1 MSYRTIVVHVDRA
14 SNSEARIALAAALAL
29 REEAHL
35 VGAAM
40 TGMPRS
46 MLAGRGYEAS
56 AVVLADYLRY
66 AEEHVQQSLEQFS
79 NMAQRLGIPSHE
91 ARSSND
97 DEYAGLCL
105 QARYADLVVMGQSA
119 QAADKEPNMLPDLPD
134 YVLLNCGRPVLLV
147 PRAGSRP
154 STIGKRV
161 MVAWNGSMEA
171 AKAVT
176 AALPLLRGAEQ
187 VTLAVLGDSR
197 DALGESPGA
206 DIALYLARHG
216 VKVEV
221 LRRPEPTDPG
231 KAILSLAADFNV
243 DLLVMGAY
251 GHSRFRE
258 IMLGGATRTI
268 LATATLPVLMA
279 H

>member
-1 MSYRTIVVHVDRA
+1 MSYRTIVVHADRA
-14 SNSEARIALAAALAL
+14 ANAEARIALAAAIAA

-46 MLAGRGYEAS
+46 MLAGRSYEGS
-56 AVVLADYLRY
+56 GVFLADYLRR
-66 AEEHVQQSLEQFS
+66 AEERVQLALEQFKS
-79 NMAQRLGIPSHE
+79 QADRLGVQSFE

-97 DEYAGLCL
+97 DEYAGLCM
-105 QARYADLVVMGQSA
+105 QARYADLVVLG
-119 QAADKEPNMLPDLPD
+119 QAAAADDNQDSLLPDLPD

-147 PRAGSRP
+147 PRAGRFP
-154 STIGKRV
+154 TIGKRV
-161 MVAWNGSMEA
+161 MVAWNGSVEA

-187 VTLAVLGDSR
+187 VTLAVLGNSADT
-197 DALGESPGA
+197 LGESPGA

-216 VKVEV
+216 VNVEV
-221 LRRPEPTDPG
+221 LRRPEPADPG
-231 KAILSLAADFNV
+231 AAILSLAADFNV

-258 IMLGGATRTI
+258 MMLGGATRTI

>member
-1 MSYRTIVVHVDRA
+1 MSYRTIVVHADRA
-14 SNSEARIALAAALAL
+14 ANAEARIALAAAIAA

-46 MLAGRGYEAS
+46 MLAGRSYEGS
-56 AVVLADYLRY
+56 GVFLADYLRR
-66 AEEHVQQSLEQFS
+66 AEERVQLALEQFKA
-79 NMAQRLGIPSHE
+79 MADRLGVQTFE

-97 DEYAGLCL
+97 DEYAGLCM
-105 QARYADLVVMGQSA
+105 QARYADLVVLG
-119 QAADKEPNMLPDLPD
+119 QAAADDDNEGSLLPDLPD

-147 PRAGSRP
+147 PRTGRFP
-154 STIGKRV
+154 TIGKRV
-161 MVAWNGSMEA
+161 MVAWNGSVEA

-187 VTLAVLGDSR
+187 VTLAVLGNSADT
-197 DALGESPGA
+197 LGESPGA

-216 VKVEV
+216 VNVEV
-221 LRRPEPTDPG
+221 LRRPEAADPG

-258 IMLGGATRTI
+258 MMLGGATRTI

>member
-1 MSYRTIVVHVDRA
+1 MSYRTIVVHADRA
-14 SNSEARIALAAALAL
+14 ANAEARIALAAAIAA

-46 MLAGRGYEAS
+46 MLAGRSYEGS
-56 AVVLADYLRY
+56 GVFLADYLRR
-66 AEEHVQQSLEQFS
+66 AEERVQLALEQFKS
-79 NMAQRLGIPSHE
+79 QADRLGVQSFE
-91 ARSSND
+91 ARSSNG
-97 DEYAGLCL
+97 DEYAGLCM
-105 QARYADLVVMGQSA
+105 QARYADLVVLG
-119 QAADKEPNMLPDLPD
+119 QAAAADDNQDSLLPDLPD

-147 PRAGSRP
+147 PRAGRFP
-154 STIGKRV
+154 TIGMRV
-161 MVAWNGSMEA
+161 MVAWNGSVEA

-187 VTLAVLGDSR
+187 VTLAVLGNSADT
-197 DALGESPGA
+197 LGESPGA

-216 VKVEV
+216 VNVEV
-221 LRRPEPTDPG
+221 LRRPEPADPG
-231 KAILSLAADFNV
+231 AAILSLAADFNV

-258 IMLGGATRTI
+258 MMLGGATRTI

>member
-1 MSYRTIVVHVDRA
+1 MSYRTIVVHADRA
-14 SNSEARIALAAALAL
+14 ANAEARIALAAAIAS

-46 MLAGRGYEAS
+46 MLAGRSYEGS
-56 AVVLADYLRY
+56 GVFLADYPRR
-66 AEEHVQQSLEQFS
+66 AEERVELALEQFKA
-79 NMAQRLGIPSHE
+79 MADRLGVQTFE

-97 DEYAGLCL
+97 DEYAGLCM
-105 QARYADLVVMGQSA
+105 QARYADLVVLG
-119 QAADKEPNMLPDLPD
+119 QAAADDDNEGSLLPDLPD

-147 PRAGSRP
+147 PRTGRFP
-154 STIGKRV
+154 TIGKRV
-161 MVAWNGSMEA
+161 MVAWNGSVEA

-187 VTLAVLGDSR
+187 VTLAVLGNSADT
-197 DALGESPGA
+197 LGESPGA

-216 VKVEV
+216 VNVEV
-221 LRRPEPTDPG
+221 LRRPEAADPG

-258 IMLGGATRTI
+258 MMLGGATRTI

>member
-1 MSYRTIVVHVDRA
+1 MYYRTIVVHADRA
-14 SNSEARIALAAALAL
+14 ANAEARIALAAAIAA

-40 TGMPRS
+40 TGTPRS
-46 MLAGRGYEAS
+46 MLAGRSYEGS
-56 AVVLADYLRY
+56 GVFLADYLRR
-66 AEEHVQQSLEQFS
+66 AEERVQQALEQFKA
-79 NMAQRLGIPSHE
+79 MADRLGVQSFE
-91 ARSSND
+91 ARCSND
-97 DEYAGLCL
+97 DEYAGLCM
-105 QARYADLVVMGQSA
+105 QARYADLVVLG
-119 QAADKEPNMLPDLPD
+119 QAAADDDKESSLLPDLPD

-147 PRAGSRP
+147 PRTGRFP
-154 STIGKRV
+154 TIGKRV
-161 MVAWNGSMEA
+161 MVAWNGSVEA

-187 VTLAVLGDSR
+187 VTLAVLGNSADT
-197 DALGESPGA
+197 LGESPGA

-216 VKVEV
+216 VNVEV
-221 LRRPEPTDPG
+221 LRRPEPADPG

-258 IMLGGATRTI
+258 MMLGGATRTI
-268 LATATLPVLMA
+268 LAAAALPVLMA

>member
-1 MSYRTIVVHVDRA
+1 MSYRTIVVHADRA
-14 SNSEARIALAAALAL
+14 ANAEARIALAAAIAS

-46 MLAGRGYEAS
+46 MLAGRSYEGS
-56 AVVLADYLRY
+56 GVFLADYPRR
-66 AEEHVQQSLEQFS
+66 AEERVELALEQFKA
-79 NMAQRLGIPSHE
+79 MADRLGVQTFE

-97 DEYAGLCL
+97 DEYAGLCM
-105 QARYADLVVMGQSA
+105 QARYADLVVLG
-119 QAADKEPNMLPDLPD
+119 QAAADDDNEGSLLPDLPD

-147 PRAGSRP
+147 PRTGRFP
-154 STIGKRV
+154 TIGKRV
-161 MVAWNGSMEA
+161 MVAWNGSVEA

-187 VTLAVLGDSR
+187 VTLAVLGNSADT
-197 DALGESPGA
+197 LGESPGA

-216 VKVEV
+216 VNVEV
-221 LRRPEPTDPG
+221 LRRPEAADPG

-258 IMLGGATRTI
+258 MMLGGATRTI
-268 LATATLPVLMA
+268 LATASLPVLMA

>member
-1 MSYRTIVVHVDRA
+1 MSYRTIVVHADRGA
-14 SNSEARIALAAALAL
+14 NTEARIALAAALAT
-29 REEAHL
+29 REEANL

-46 MLAGRGYEAS
+46 MLAGRTYEGS
-56 AVVLADYLRY
+56 GVFLADYLRR
-66 AEEHVQQSLEQFS
+66 AEERVRQALEQF
-79 NMAQRLGIPSHE
+79 NGIVEKLGVPSHE
-91 ARSSND
+91 ARGSND
-97 DEYAGLCL
+97 DEYAGLCM
-105 QARYADLVVMGQSA
+105 QARYADLVVLG
-119 QAADKEPNMLPDLPD
+119 QAASSDSNEGSLLPDLPD

-147 PRAGSRP
+147 PRTGRFP
-154 STIGKRV
+154 TVGKRV
-161 MVAWNGSMEA
+161 LVAWNGSAEA

-187 VTLAVLGDSR
+187 VTLAVLGSSADT
-197 DALGESPGA
+197 LGESPGA

-216 VKVEV
+216 VNVEV
-221 LRRPEPTDPG
+221 LRRPEAADPG
-231 KAILSLAADFNV
+231 QAILSLAADFNA

-258 IMLGGATRTI
+258 MMLGGATRTI
-268 LATATLPVLMA
+268 LAAATLPVLMA

>member
-1 MSYRTIVVHVDRA
+1 MSYRTIVVHADRA
-14 SNSEARIALAAALAL
+14 ANAEARIALAAAIAS

-46 MLAGRGYEAS
+46 MLAGRSYEGS
-56 AVVLADYLRY
+56 GVFLADYLRR
-66 AEEHVQQSLEQFS
+66 AEERVQQALEQFKA
-79 NMAQRLGIPSHE
+79 MADRLGVQTFE

-97 DEYAGLCL
+97 DEYAGLCM
-105 QARYADLVVMGQSA
+105 QARYADLVVLG
-119 QAADKEPNMLPDLPD
+119 QAAADDDNEGSLLPDLPD

-147 PRAGSRP
+147 PRTGRFP
-154 STIGKRV
+154 TIGKRV
-161 MVAWNGSMEA
+161 MVAWNGSVEA

-187 VTLAVLGDSR
+187 VTLAVLGNSADT
-197 DALGESPGA
+197 LGESPGA

-216 VKVEV
+216 VNVEV
-221 LRRPEPTDPG
+221 LRRPEAADPG

-258 IMLGGATRTI
+258 MMLGGATRTI

>member
-1 MSYRTIVVHVDRA
+1 MSYRTIVVHADRA
-14 SNSEARIALAAALAL
+14 ANAEARIALAAAIAS

-46 MLAGRGYEAS
+46 MLAGRSYEGS
-56 AVVLADYLRY
+56 GVFLADYLQR
-66 AEEHVQQSLEQFS
+66 AEERVQQALGKFKT
-79 NMAQRLGIPSHE
+79 MADRLGVQSFE

-97 DEYAGLCL
+97 DEYAGLCM
-105 QARYADLVVMGQSA
+105 QARYADLVVLG
-119 QAADKEPNMLPDLPD
+119 QAAAAEDNEGSLLPDLPD

-147 PRAGSRP
+147 PRTGRFP
-154 STIGKRV
+154 TIGKRV
-161 MVAWNGSMEA
+161 MVAWNGSVEA

-187 VTLAVLGDSR
+187 VTLTVLGNSADT
-197 DALGESPGA
+197 LGESPGA

-216 VKVEV
+216 VNVEV
-221 LRRPEPTDPG
+221 LRRPEAADPG

-258 IMLGGATRTI
+258 MMLGGATRTI

>member
-1 MSYRTIVVHVDRA
+1 MSYRTIVVHADRA
-14 SNSEARIALAAALAL
+14 ANAEARIALAAAIAL

-46 MLAGRGYEAS
+46 MLAGRNYEGS
-56 AVVLADYLRY
+56 GVFLADYLRR
-66 AEEHVQQSLEQFS
+66 AEERVQQALEQFKGI
-79 NMAQRLGIPSHE
+79 AERLGVPSFE

-97 DEYAGLCL
+97 DEYAGLCM
-105 QARYADLVVMGQSA
+105 QARYADLLVLG
-119 QAADKEPNMLPDLPD
+119 QAAAADSNEDSLLPDLPD

-147 PRAGSRP
+147 PRTGRFP
-154 STIGKRV
+154 TIGKRV
-161 MVAWNGSMEA
+161 MVAWNGSVEA

-187 VTLAVLGDSR
+187 VTLAVLGDSA
-197 DALGESPGA
+197 DTLGESPGA

-221 LRRPEPTDPG
+221 LRRAEPADPG

-258 IMLGGATRTI
+258 MMLGGATRSI

>member
-1 MSYRTIVVHVDRA
+1 MSYRTIVVHADRSA
-14 SNSEARIALAAALAL
+14 NAEARIALAAAIAS
-29 REEAHL
+29 REEGHL

-46 MLAGRGYEAS
+46 MLAGRSYEGS
-56 AVVLADYLRY
+56 GIFLADYLRR
-66 AEEHVQQSLEQFS
+66 AEERVQLALEQFK
-79 NMAQRLGIPSHE
+79 AIADRLGVPSFE
-91 ARSSND
+91 VRSSND
-97 DEYAGLCL
+97 DEYAGLCM
-105 QARYADLVVMGQSA
+105 QARYADLVVLGQSA
-119 QAADKEPNMLPDLPD
+119 AIGSNEDSLLPDLPD

-147 PRAGSRP
+147 PRAGRFP
-154 STIGKRV
+154 TIGKRV
-161 MVAWNGSMEA
+161 MVAWNGSVEA

-187 VTLAVLGDSR
+187 VTLAVLGDSA
-197 DALGESPGA
+197 DTLGESPGA

-216 VKVEV
+216 VNVEV
-221 LRRPEPTDPG
+221 LRRPEPADPG

-258 IMLGGATRTI
+258 MMLGGATRTI

>member
-1 MSYRTIVVHVDRA
+1 MSYRTIVVHADRGA
-14 SNSEARIALAAALAL
+14 NAEARIGLAAALAL

-46 MLAGRGYEAS
+46 MLAGRSYDGS
-56 AVVLADYLRY
+56 GVFLADYLRR
-66 AEEHVQQSLEQFS
+66 AEERVRQALEQF
-79 NMAQRLGIPSHE
+79 NNIAGRLGVPSYE

-105 QARYADLVVMGQSA
+105 QARYADLVVLG
-119 QAADKEPNMLPDLPD
+119 QAAEAEDNATGLLPDLPD

-147 PRAGSRP
+147 PRCGRFP
-154 STIGKRV
+154 TVGKRV
-161 MVAWNGSMEA
+161 LVAWNGSPEA
-171 AKAVT
+171 ARAVT

-187 VTLAVLGDSR
+187 VTLAVLGDSA
-197 DALGESPGA
+197 DVLGESPGA

-216 VKVEV
+216 VTVEV
-221 LRRPEPTDPG
+221 LRRPEPVDPG
-231 KAILSLAADFNV
+231 KALLSLAADFNV

-258 IMLGGATRTI
+258 LMMGGATRTV

>member
-1 MSYRTIVVHVDRA
+1 MSYRTIVVHADRSA
-14 SNSEARIALAAALAL
+14 NAEARIALAAAIAS

-46 MLAGRGYEAS
+46 MLAGRSYEGS
-56 AVVLADYLRY
+56 GVFLADYLQR
-66 AEEHVQQSLEQFS
+66 AEERVQLALEQFKGI
-79 NMAQRLGIPSHE
+79 AERLGAPSFE

-97 DEYAGLCL
+97 DEYAGLCM
-105 QARYADLVVMGQSA
+105 QARYADLVVLGQSA
-119 QAADKEPNMLPDLPD
+119 AAGSNEDSLLPDLPD

-147 PRAGSRP
+147 PRAGHFP
-154 STIGKRV
+154 TIGKRV
-161 MVAWNGSMEA
+161 MVAWNGSVEA

-187 VTLAVLGDSR
+187 VALAVLGDSA
-197 DALGESPGA
+197 DTLGESPGA

-221 LRRPEPTDPG
+221 LRRPKPGDPG

-258 IMLGGATRTI
+258 MMLGGATRTV

>member
-1 MSYRTIVVHVDRA
+1 MSYRTIVVHADRA
-14 SNSEARIALAAALAL
+14 PNSEARIALAATLAL
-29 REEAHL
+29 REDAHL
-35 VGAAM
+35 VGAAS

-46 MLAGRGYEAS
+46 MLAGRAYEGS
-56 AVVLADYLRY
+56 GVFLADYLRR
-66 AEEHVQQSLEQFS
+66 AEERVRLVLEQFT
-79 NMAQRLGIPSHE
+79 AIAERLGVPSHE

-97 DEYAGLCL
+97 DEYAGLCM
-105 QARYADLVVMGQSA
+105 QARYADLLVLG
-119 QAADKEPNMLPDLPD
+119 QAAPSGGGDDSLLPDLPD

-147 PRAGSRP
+147 PRSGRFP
-154 STIGKRV
+154 TIGKRV
-161 MVAWNGSMEA
+161 LVAWNGSVEA

-187 VTLAVLGDSR
+187 VSLAVLGNRTDT
-197 DALGESPGA
+197 LGESPGA

-216 VKVEV
+216 VNVEV
-221 LRRPEPTDPG
+221 LRRPAASDPG
-231 KAILSLAADFNV
+231 AALLSLAADFGV

-251 GHSRFRE
+251 GHSRLRE
-258 IMLGGATRTI
+258 MMLGGATRTV

>member
-14 SNSEARIALAAALAL
+14 PNIEARIALAAALAV

-40 TGMPRS
+40 TGMPRT
-46 MLAGRGYEAS
+46 MLAGRAYEGS
-56 AVVLADYLRY
+56 GLFMADYLQR
-66 AEEHVQQSLEQFS
+66 AQQRVAQDLGRFEEI
-79 NMAQRLGIPSHE
+79 AARLGVESRE
-91 ARSSND
+91 VRSSD
-97 DEYAGLCL
+97 DEEYSGLCL
-105 QARYADLVVMGQSA
+105 QARYADLVVMGQVAPS
-119 QAADKEPNMLPDLPD
+119 DSGDGNLLPDLPD

-147 PRAGSRP
+147 PRAGRFP
-154 STIGKRV
+154 TVGKRV
-161 MVAWNGSMEA
+161 LVAWNGSLEA

-176 AALPLLRGAEQ
+176 AALPLLRSAER
-187 VTLAVLGDSR
+187 VTLAILGGSADVLG
-197 DALGESPGA
+197 EEPGA

-216 VKVEV
+216 VTVEV
-221 LRRPEPTDPG
+221 LRRPEASDPG
-231 KAILSLAADFNV
+231 AAIVALAAQLEA

-258 IMLGGATRTI
+258 MMLGGATRTI
-268 LATATLPVLMA
+268 LATAPLPVLMA

>member
-1 MSYRTIVVHVDRA
+1 MSYRTIVVHADRA
-14 SNSEARIALAAALAL
+14 ANAEARIALAAAIAS

-46 MLAGRGYEAS
+46 MLAGRSYEGS
-56 AVVLADYLRY
+56 GVFLADYLRR
-66 AEEHVQQSLEQFS
+66 AEERVQQALEQFKA
-79 NMAQRLGIPSHE
+79 MADRLGVQTFE

-97 DEYAGLCL
+97 DEYAGLCM
-105 QARYADLVVMGQSA
+105 QARYADLVVLG
-119 QAADKEPNMLPDLPD
+119 QAAAADDNEGSLLPDLPD

-147 PRAGSRP
+147 PRTGRFP
-154 STIGKRV
+154 TIGKRV
-161 MVAWNGSMEA
+161 MVAWNGSVEA

-187 VTLAVLGDSR
+187 VTLAVLGNSADT
-197 DALGESPGA
+197 LGESPGA

-216 VKVEV
+216 VNVEV
-221 LRRPEPTDPG
+221 LRRPEAADPG

-258 IMLGGATRTI
+258 MMLGGATRTI

>member
-1 MSYRTIVVHVDRA
+1 MSYRTIVVHADRA
-14 SNSEARIALAAALAL
+14 ANAEARIALAAAIAS

-46 MLAGRGYEAS
+46 MLAGRSYEGS
-56 AVVLADYLRY
+56 GVFLADYLRR
-66 AEEHVQQSLEQFS
+66 AEERVQLALEQFKA
-79 NMAQRLGIPSHE
+79 MADRLGVQTFE

-97 DEYAGLCL
+97 DEYAGLCM
-105 QARYADLVVMGQSA
+105 QARYADLVVLG
-119 QAADKEPNMLPDLPD
+119 QAAAAEDNEGSLLPDLPD

-147 PRAGSRP
+147 PRTGRFP
-154 STIGKRV
+154 TIGKRV
-161 MVAWNGSMEA
+161 MVAWNGSVEA

-187 VTLAVLGDSR
+187 VTLAVLGNSADT
-197 DALGESPGA
+197 LGESPGA

-216 VKVEV
+216 VNVEV
-221 LRRPEPTDPG
+221 LRRPEAADPG

-258 IMLGGATRTI
+258 MMLGGATRTI

>member
-1 MSYRTIVVHVDRA
+1 MSYRTIVVHADRA
-14 SNSEARIALAAALAL
+14 ANAEARIALAAAVAS

-46 MLAGRGYEAS
+46 MLAGRSYEGS
-56 AVVLADYLRY
+56 GVFLADYLRR
-66 AEEHVQQSLEQFS
+66 AEERVQLALEQFKA
-79 NMAQRLGIPSHE
+79 MADRLGVQTFE

-97 DEYAGLCL
+97 DEYAGLCM
-105 QARYADLVVMGQSA
+105 QARYADLVVLG
-119 QAADKEPNMLPDLPD
+119 QAAADDDNEGSLLPDLPD

-147 PRAGSRP
+147 PRTGRFP
-154 STIGKRV
+154 TIGKRV
-161 MVAWNGSMEA
+161 MVAWNGSVEA

-187 VTLAVLGDSR
+187 VTLAVLGNSADT
-197 DALGESPGA
+197 LGESPGA

-216 VKVEV
+216 VNVEV
-221 LRRPEPTDPG
+221 LRRPEAADPG

-258 IMLGGATRTI
+258 MMLGGATRTI

>member
-1 MSYRTIVVHVDRA
+1 MSYRTIVVHADRGA
-14 SNSEARIALAAALAL
+14 NTEARIALAAALAT

-46 MLAGRGYEAS
+46 MLAGRTYEGS
-56 AVVLADYLRY
+56 GVFLADYLRR
-66 AEEHVQQSLEQFS
+66 AEERVRQALERF
-79 NMAQRLGIPSHE
+79 NGIVEKLGVPSHE

-97 DEYAGLCL
+97 DEYAGLCM
-105 QARYADLVVMGQSA
+105 QARYADLVVLG
-119 QAADKEPNMLPDLPD
+119 QAASSDSNEGSLLPDLPD

-147 PRAGSRP
+147 PRTGRFP
-154 STIGKRV
+154 TVGKRV
-161 MVAWNGSMEA
+161 LVAWNGSAEA

-187 VTLAVLGDSR
+187 VTLAVLGSSADT
-197 DALGESPGA
+197 LGESPGA

-216 VKVEV
+216 VNVEV
-221 LRRPEPTDPG
+221 LRRPEAADPG
-231 KAILSLAADFNV
+231 QAILSLAADFNA

-258 IMLGGATRTI
+258 MMLGGATRTI

>member
-1 MSYRTIVVHVDRA
+1 MSYRTIVVHADRA
-14 SNSEARIALAAALAL
+14 ANAEARIALAAAIAA

-46 MLAGRGYEAS
+46 MLAGRSYEGS
-56 AVVLADYLRY
+56 GVFLADYLRR
-66 AEEHVQQSLEQFS
+66 AEERVQLALEQFKS
-79 NMAQRLGIPSHE
+79 QADRLGVQSFE

-97 DEYAGLCL
+97 DEYAGLCM
-105 QARYADLVVMGQSA
+105 QARYADLVVLG
-119 QAADKEPNMLPDLPD
+119 QAAAADDNQDSLLPDLPD

-147 PRAGSRP
+147 PRTGRFP
-154 STIGKRV
+154 TIGKRV
-161 MVAWNGSMEA
+161 MVAWNGSVEA

-187 VTLAVLGDSR
+187 VTLAVLGNSADT
-197 DALGESPGA
+197 LGESPGA

-216 VKVEV
+216 VNVEV
-221 LRRPEPTDPG
+221 LRRPEPADPG

-258 IMLGGATRTI
+258 MMLGGATRTI

>member
-1 MSYRTIVVHVDRA
+1 MSYRTIVVHADRA
-14 SNSEARIALAAALAL
+14 ANAEARIALAAAIAS

-46 MLAGRGYEAS
+46 MLAGRSYEGS
-56 AVVLADYLRY
+56 GVFLADYLRR
-66 AEEHVQQSLEQFS
+66 AEERVQQALEQFKA
-79 NMAQRLGIPSHE
+79 MADRLGVQTFE

-97 DEYAGLCL
+97 DEYAGLCM
-105 QARYADLVVMGQSA
+105 QARYADLVVLG
-119 QAADKEPNMLPDLPD
+119 QAAADDNEGSLLPDLPD

-147 PRAGSRP
+147 PRTGRFP
-154 STIGKRV
+154 TIGKRV
-161 MVAWNGSMEA
+161 MVAWNGSVEA

-187 VTLAVLGDSR
+187 VTLAVLGNSADT
-197 DALGESPGA
+197 LGESPGA

-216 VKVEV
+216 VNVEV
-221 LRRPEPTDPG
+221 LRRPEAADPG

-258 IMLGGATRTI
+258 MMLGGATRTI

>member
-1 MSYRTIVVHVDRA
+1 MSYRTIVVHADRA
-14 SNSEARIALAAALAL
+14 ANIEARIAVAAALAL

-46 MLAGRGYEAS
+46 MLAGRSYEGS
-56 AVVLADYLRY
+56 GVFLADYLRR
-66 AEEHVQQSLEQFS
+66 ANERVQQALDDFTGTVQK
-79 NMAQRLGIPSHE
+79 LGVPSYE
-91 ARSSND
+91 SRSSND
-97 DEYAGLCL
+97 DEYAGLCM
-105 QARYADLVVMGQSA
+105 QARYADLLVLG
-119 QAADKEPNMLPDLPD
+119 QAAPSRRGEDNLLPDLPD

-147 PRAGSRP
+147 PRSGRFP
-154 STIGKRV
+154 VVGKRV
-161 MVAWNGSMEA
+161 LVAWNGSVEA

-176 AALPLLRGAEQ
+176 AALPLLRGAER
-187 VTLAVLGDSR
+187 VTLAVLGDSA
-197 DALGESPGA
+197 DTLGESPGA

-216 VKVEV
+216 VNVEV
-221 LRRPEPTDPG
+221 LRRPAPVDPG
-231 KAILSLAADFNV
+231 DAILALACELGV

-258 IMLGGATRTI
+258 MMLGGATRTV
-268 LATATLPVLMA
+268 LATTTIPVLMA

>member
-14 SNSEARIALAAALAL
+14 PNSDARIALAAALAL

-56 AVVLADYLRY
+56 AGFLADYLRH
-66 AEEHVQQSLEQFS
+66 ASERVQQTLEQFTGTV
-79 NMAQRLGIPSHE
+79 QKLGVQSYE
-91 ARSSND
+91 TRSSND
-97 DEYAGLCL
+97 DEYSGLCM
-105 QARYADLVVMGQSA
+105 QARYADLVVMGQA
-119 QAADKEPNMLPDLPD
+119 AADDSNEGKLLPDLPD
-134 YVLLNCGRPVLLV
+134 YVLLNSGRPVLLV
-147 PRAGSRP
+147 PRSGRFP
-154 STIGKRV
+154 TIGKRV
-161 MVAWNGSMEA
+161 LVAWNGSVEA

-187 VTLAVLGDSR
+187 VTLAVLGHSADT
-197 DALGESPGA
+197 LGESPGA

-216 VKVEV
+216 VNVEV
-221 LRRPEPTDPG
+221 LRRPEAADPG
-231 KAILSLAADFNV
+231 EAILSLAADFNV

-258 IMLGGATRTI
+258 MMLGGATRTI

>member
-1 MSYRTIVVHVDRA
+1 MSYRTIVVHADRA
-14 SNSEARIALAAALAL
+14 ANAEARIALAAAIAA
-29 REEAHL
+29 REESHL

-46 MLAGRGYEAS
+46 MLAGRSYEGS
-56 AVVLADYLRY
+56 GVFLADYLRR
-66 AEEHVQQSLEQFS
+66 AEERVQQALEQFKS
-79 NMAQRLGIPSHE
+79 LAERLGVPSYE
-91 ARSSND
+91 TRSSND
-97 DEYAGLCL
+97 DEYAGLCM
-105 QARYADLVVMGQSA
+105 QARYSDLVVMGQ
-119 QAADKEPNMLPDLPD
+119 AAATDSDEGGLLPDLPD

-147 PRAGSRP
+147 PRTGRFP
-154 STIGKRV
+154 TIGKRV

-187 VTLAVLGDSR
+187 VTLAVLGDSA
-197 DALGESPGA
+197 DTLGESPGA

-216 VKVEV
+216 VNVEV
-221 LRRPEPTDPG
+221 LRRPEPLDPG

-258 IMLGGATRTI
+258 MMLGGATRTI

>member
-1 MSYRTIVVHVDRA
+1 MSYRTIVVHADRA
-14 SNSEARIALAAALAL
+14 ANAEARIGLAAALAL

-46 MLAGRGYEAS
+46 MLAGRNYDGS
-56 AVVLADYLRY
+56 GVFLADYLRR
-66 AEEHVQQSLEQFS
+66 AQERVQLALEQF
-79 NMAQRLGIPSHE
+79 NGIVDRLGVPSHE

-105 QARYADLVVMGQSA
+105 QARYADLVVLGQAEASE
-119 QAADKEPNMLPDLPD
+119 DNETGLLPDLPD
-134 YVLLNCGRPVLLV
+134 YVLLNCGRPVLVV
-147 PRAGSRP
+147 PRSGRFP
-154 STIGKRV
+154 TIGKRV
-161 MVAWNGSMEA
+161 LVAWNGSPEA

-187 VTLAVLGDSR
+187 VTLAVLGHSADR
-197 DALGESPGA
+197 LGESPGA

-216 VKVEV
+216 VNVEV
-221 LRRPEPTDPG
+221 LRRPEPEDPG
-231 KAILSLAADFNV
+231 RALLSLAADFNV

-258 IMLGGATRTI
+258 LMLGGATRTV

>member
-1 MSYRTIVVHVDRA
+1 MSYRTIVVHADRA
-14 SNSEARIALAAALAL
+14 ANAEARIALAAAIAS

-46 MLAGRGYEAS
+46 MLAGRSYEGS
-56 AVVLADYLRY
+56 GVFLADYLRR
-66 AEEHVQQSLEQFS
+66 AEERVQLALEQFKS
-79 NMAQRLGIPSHE
+79 QADRLGVQSFE

-97 DEYAGLCL
+97 DEYAGLCM
-105 QARYADLVVMGQSA
+105 QARYADLVVLG
-119 QAADKEPNMLPDLPD
+119 QAAAADDNQDSLLPDLPD

-147 PRAGSRP
+147 PRAGRFP
-154 STIGKRV
+154 TIGKRV
-161 MVAWNGSMEA
+161 MVAWNGSVEA

-187 VTLAVLGDSR
+187 VTLAVLGSSADT
-197 DALGESPGA
+197 LGESPGA

-216 VKVEV
+216 VNVEV
-221 LRRPEPTDPG
+221 LRRPEPADPG

-258 IMLGGATRTI
+258 MMLGGATRTI

>member
-1 MSYRTIVVHVDRA
+1 MSYRTIVVHADRA
-14 SNSEARIALAAALAL
+14 ANAEARIALAAAIAA

-46 MLAGRGYEAS
+46 MLAGRSYEGS
-56 AVVLADYLRY
+56 GVFLADYLRR
-66 AEEHVQQSLEQFS
+66 AEERVQQALEQFKT
-79 NMAQRLGIPSHE
+79 MADRLGVQSFE

-97 DEYAGLCL
+97 DDYAGLCM
-105 QARYADLVVMGQSA
+105 QARYADLVVLG
-119 QAADKEPNMLPDLPD
+119 QAAAEEHESSMLPDLPD

-147 PRAGSRP
+147 PRTGRFP
-154 STIGKRV
+154 TIGKRV
-161 MVAWNGSMEA
+161 MVAWNGSVEA

-187 VTLAVLGDSR
+187 VTLAVLGNSA

-216 VKVEV
+216 VNVEV
-221 LRRPEPTDPG
+221 LRRPEPADPG

-258 IMLGGATRTI
+258 MMLGGATRTI

>member
-1 MSYRTIVVHVDRA
+1 MSYRTIVVHADRA
-14 SNSEARIALAAALAL
+14 ANAEARIALAAAIAS

-46 MLAGRGYEAS
+46 MLAGRSYEGS
-56 AVVLADYLRY
+56 GVFLADYLRR
-66 AEEHVQQSLEQFS
+66 AEERVQQALEQFKA
-79 NMAQRLGIPSHE
+79 MADRLGVQTFE

-97 DEYAGLCL
+97 DEYAGLCM
-105 QARYADLVVMGQSA
+105 QARYADLVVLG
-119 QAADKEPNMLPDLPD
+119 QAAAAEDNEGSLLPDLPD

-147 PRAGSRP
+147 PRTGRFP
-154 STIGKRV
+154 TIGKRV
-161 MVAWNGSMEA
+161 MVAWNGSVEA

-187 VTLAVLGDSR
+187 VTLAVLGNSADT
-197 DALGESPGA
+197 LGESPGA

-216 VKVEV
+216 VNVEV
-221 LRRPEPTDPG
+221 LRRPEAADPG

-258 IMLGGATRTI
+258 MMLGGATRTI

>member
-1 MSYRTIVVHVDRA
+1 MSYRTIVVHADRA
-14 SNSEARIALAAALAL
+14 ANAEARIALAAAIAA

-46 MLAGRGYEAS
+46 MLAGRSYEGS
-56 AVVLADYLRY
+56 GVFLADYLRR
-66 AEEHVQQSLEQFS
+66 AEERVQQALEQFKA
-79 NMAQRLGIPSHE
+79 MADRLGVQSFE

-97 DEYAGLCL
+97 DEYAGLCM
-105 QARYADLVVMGQSA
+105 QARYADLVVLG
-119 QAADKEPNMLPDLPD
+119 QAAADDDKESSLLPDLPD

-147 PRAGSRP
+147 PRTGRFP
-154 STIGKRV
+154 TIGKRV
-161 MVAWNGSMEA
+161 MVAWNGSVEA

-187 VTLAVLGDSR
+187 VTLAVLGSSADT
-197 DALGESPGA
+197 LGESPGA

-216 VKVEV
+216 VNVEV
-221 LRRPEPTDPG
+221 LRRPEPADPG

-258 IMLGGATRTI
+258 MMLGGATRTI
-268 LATATLPVLMA
+268 LAAAALPVLMA

>member
-1 MSYRTIVVHVDRA
+1 MSYRTIVVHADRA
-14 SNSEARIALAAALAL
+14 ANAEARIALAAAIAS

-46 MLAGRGYEAS
+46 MLAGRSYEGS
-56 AVVLADYLRY
+56 GVFLADYLRR
-66 AEEHVQQSLEQFS
+66 AEERVQLALEQFKA
-79 NMAQRLGIPSHE
+79 MADRLGVQTFE

-97 DEYAGLCL
+97 DEYAGLCM
-105 QARYADLVVMGQSA
+105 QARYADLVVLG
-119 QAADKEPNMLPDLPD
+119 QAAAAEDNEGSLLPDLPD

-147 PRAGSRP
+147 PRTGRFP
-154 STIGKRV
+154 TIGKRV
-161 MVAWNGSMEA
+161 MVAWNGSVEA

-187 VTLAVLGDSR
+187 VTLAVLGNSADT
-197 DALGESPGA
+197 LGESPGA

-216 VKVEV
+216 VNVEV
-221 LRRPEPTDPG
+221 LRRPEAADPG

-258 IMLGGATRTI
+258 MMLGGATRTI
-268 LATATLPVLMA
+268 LATTTLPVLMA

>member
-1 MSYRTIVVHVDRA
+1 MSYRTIVVHADRA
-14 SNSEARIALAAALAL
+14 ANIEARIALAASLAL
-29 REEAHL
+29 REDAHL
-35 VGAAM
+35 IGAAM

-46 MLAGRGYEAS
+46 MLAGRSYEGS
-56 AVVLADYLRY
+56 GVYLADYLRR
-66 AEEHVQQSLEQFS
+66 AEERVQQALEQF
-79 NMAQRLGIPSHE
+79 NNIVEKLGVPSHE
-91 ARSSND
+91 ARGSND

-105 QARYADLVVMGQSA
+105 QARYADLVVLG
-119 QAADKEPNMLPDLPD
+119 QAAAAEGNEANLLPDLPD
-134 YVLLNCGRPVLLV
+134 YVLLNCGRPVLLA
-147 PRAGSRP
+147 PRSGRFP
-154 STIGKRV
+154 TIGKRV
-161 MVAWNGSMEA
+161 LVAWNGSPEA

-187 VTLAVLGDSR
+187 VTLAVLGNGDL
-197 DALGESPGA
+197 LGESPGA

-216 VKVEV
+216 VNVEV

-231 KAILSLAADFNV
+231 KALLSLAADFNV

-258 IMLGGATRTI
+258 LMMGGATRTV

>member
-1 MSYRTIVVHVDRA
+1 MSYRTIVVQADRA
-14 SNSEARIALAAALAL
+14 PNTEARITLAAALAL
-29 REEAHL
+29 REEGHL
-35 VGAAM
+35 VGAAT

-46 MLAGRGYEAS
+46 MLAGRAYAGS
-56 AVVLADYLRY
+56 GVVVADYLRR
-66 AEEHVQQSLEQFS
+66 AQERVREALEQFT
-79 NMAQRLGIPSHE
+79 AIADRLGVPSHE

-97 DEYAGLCL
+97 DEYAGLCM
-105 QARYADLVVMGQSA
+105 QARYADLIVLG
-119 QAADKEPNMLPDLPD
+119 QAAPSDNEDSLLPDLPD
-134 YVLLNCGRPVLLV
+134 YILLNCGRPVLLV
-147 PRAGSRP
+147 PRSGRFP
-154 STIGKRV
+154 TVGKRV
-161 MVAWNGSMEA
+161 LVAWNGSVEA

-187 VTLAVLGDSR
+187 VSIAVLGNR
-197 DALGESPGA
+197 ADALGESPGS

-221 LRRPEPTDPG
+221 LRRPEPVDPG
-231 KAILSLAADFNV
+231 QAILSLAADFGV

-258 IMLGGATRTI
+258 MMLGGATRTV

>member
-1 MSYRTIVVHVDRA
+1 MSYRTIVVHADRA
-14 SNSEARIALAAALAL
+14 PNAEARIALAAALAL

-46 MLAGRGYEAS
+46 MLAGRNYDGS
-56 AVVLADYLRY
+56 GVFLADYLRR
-66 AEEHVQQSLEQFS
+66 AEERVQQALGYFKGIAE
-79 NMAQRLGIPSHE
+79 RLGVPSYE

-105 QARYADLVVMGQSA
+105 QARYADLVVLG
-119 QAADKEPNMLPDLPD
+119 QAAADTNEDSLLPDLPD

-147 PRAGSRP
+147 PREGRFP
-154 STIGKRV
+154 TIGKRV
-161 MVAWNGSMEA
+161 LVAWNGSPEA

-187 VTLAVLGDSR
+187 VVLAVLGTSADT
-197 DALGESPGA
+197 LGESPGA

-216 VKVEV
+216 VNVEV
-221 LRRPEPTDPG
+221 LRRPEPDDPG
-231 KAILSLAADFNV
+231 HAILSLAADFNV

-258 IMLGGATRTI
+258 LTMGGATRTV